1 MALDQVTGDSNA
13 MIESLNTLVD
23 RLNPESTLDH
33 CVKMAP
39 KTNKFSADDFE
50 KKYWEVV
57 REQQGRKQSGSLV

>member
-1 MALDQVTGDSNA
+1 M
-13 MIESLNTLVD
+13 ESLNTLVD

-39 KTNKFSADDFE
+39 KTDKFSADDFE
-50 KKYWEVV
+50 EKYWELV